1 MKAAMEAHP
10 ALFRN
15 RDYARYYQEHCD
27 LLARQ
32 LDAIEGRGTKVTNV
46 TTSHIPAL
54 RKRTVLPASR

>member
-1 MKAAMEAHP
+1 MEAHP
-10 ALFRN
+10 TFFGN

-32 LDAIEGRGTKVTNV
+32 LDAIEGRGTKVTSV

>member
-1 MKAAMEAHP
+1 MEAHS
-10 ALFRN
+10 AFFRD

-27 LLARQ
+27 LLANQ
-32 LDAIEGRGTKVTNV
+32 LDAIESRGTKVTNV